1 MCADGLFGSRP
12 LTPLLVRACDIFGF
26 AGALVDAGYSDDDVI
41 GIIGGNVLRVMEAA
55 EAEAARLQAATIPGE
70 VWRCAAA
77 VLRFVPR

>member
-1 MCADGLFGSRP
+1 M
-12 LTPLLVRACDIFGF
+12 
-26 AGALVDAGYSDDDVI
+26 DAGYSDDDVI